1 MANARGKRKETKPV
15 DEAMGNIENTVDETI
30 KNTNDTTPSNKTGVV
45 DCQNLNVRKAPTMG
59 STILRIIPKDT
70 EVEILADANE
80 TWYKVRI
87 GDIGTGFCM
96 KEFIKVE
103 K

>member
-1 MANARGKRKETKPV
+1 MANARGKRKETKPI
-15 DEAMGNIENTVDETI
+15 DEVIGNIENTVDEPIENADNTI
-30 KNTNDTTPSNKTGVV
+30 PSNKIGVV
-45 DCQNLNVRKAPTMG
+45 NCQNLNVRKAPTTD

-70 EVEILADANE
+70 KVEILSDENE

-96 KEFIKVE
+96 KEFIR
-103 K
+103 